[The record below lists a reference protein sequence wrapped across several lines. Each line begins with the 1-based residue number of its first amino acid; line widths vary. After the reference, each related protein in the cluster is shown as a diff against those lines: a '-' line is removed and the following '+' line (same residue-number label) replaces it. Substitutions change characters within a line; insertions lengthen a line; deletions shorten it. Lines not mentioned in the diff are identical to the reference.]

1 MKKRILYVIVVVAI
15 AVVAGWNV
23 SQSKN
28 EMALTDVALEN
39 VEALA
44 GDENGGGGT
53 LYGNEAGTRFCCCPG
68 SNSCGAAS
76 CSGC

>member
-1 MKKRILYVIVVVAI
+1 MAAI
-15 AVVAGWNV
+15 AIVAAWNF
-23 SQSKN
+23 SRNQN
-28 EMALTDVALEN
+28 EIVLADLALEN

-44 GDENGGGGT
+44 SGEGSSRGT
-53 LYGNEAGTRFCCCPG
+53 LYGNSSGTRFCCCPG